1 MLIITMQRLT
11 MDGKPVEYNA
21 GDENGEDYTDWFCVI
36 ETKEEEIVYD
46 KFVKNITSDIQDES
60 LTKLWNEMVKHAGMP
75 FGLAWGDD
83 DVWGYIRPDE
93 AYPEL
98 LEKYTDPDG
107 DVWLRKE

>member
-11 MDGKPVEYNA
+11 MDGESVEYNTA
-21 GDENGEDYTDWFCVI
+21 DENGDDYTDWFCVI
-36 ETKEEEIVYD
+36 ETKEEELVYD
-46 KFVKNITSDIQDES
+46 KACAEGEHAFYET
-60 LTKLWNEMVKHAGMP
+60 LWDAMVNYAGQGM
-75 FGLAWGDD
+75 GIKWGDD
-83 DVWGYIRPDE
+83 DMYGYIRPDE